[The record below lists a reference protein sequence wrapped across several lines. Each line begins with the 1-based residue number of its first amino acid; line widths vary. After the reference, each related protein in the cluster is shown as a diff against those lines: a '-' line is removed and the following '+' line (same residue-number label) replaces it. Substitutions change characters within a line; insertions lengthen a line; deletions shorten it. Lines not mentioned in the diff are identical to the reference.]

1 MLGRL
6 LALVIAVMASAVSA
20 QQDGYR
26 VQIGDRLE
34 ISVLEDPGLNR
45 TVLVRPDGRIT
56 LPLVGTVNAEGQTP
70 EAVAALIRRNLSRDF
85 VEPPTVTV
93 ALSALGQPLGPE
105 AGTLADVYVI
115 GAVSRPGSYQVA
127 LPMDALQLLALAGG
141 PGVFAAEKRIQ
152 VRRRSPD
159 GEQVFLLD
167 YDSIQRGLTPST
179 VIDIADR
186 DVLVV
191 PERGLFE

>member
-6 LALVIAVMASAVSA
+6 VALALLAMAPVALA
-20 QQDGYR
+20 QQDGYL
-26 VQIGDRLE
+26 VQPGDRLE

-70 EAVAALIRRNLSRDF
+70 EAVAALIRRSLARDF
-85 VEPPTVTV
+85 VEAPTVTV
-93 ALSALGQPLGPE
+93 ALSALGTPMGAE
-105 AGTLADVYVI
+105 DGALADVYVI
-115 GAVSRPGSYQVA
+115 GAVSRPGAYQVV
-127 LPMDALQLLALAGG
+127 LPMDALQILALAGG
-141 PGVFAAEKRIQ
+141 PGVFAAESRIQ
-152 VRRRSPD
+152 VRRRGAD
-159 GEQVFLLD
+159 GEKVFLLD

-179 VIDIADR
+179 VIDLADG
-186 DVLVV
+186 DVVVV